1 MGFEGKRS
9 FVYIQCDEC
18 TYTYFYIYIYIQ
30 SDEIAYTFTC
40 IYINMNIYIQYAEFF
55 LSSHVYKYEY
65 ISNMPSLHMTNQV
78 NLLHKKIHSSRE
90 RARVN

>member
-1 MGFEGKRS
+1 MRVNGVLCIFNVMS
-9 FVYIQCDEC
+9 VHIHIF
-18 TYTYFYIYIYIQ
+18 IYIYIQ
-30 SDEIAYTFTC
+30 SDEFAYTFTC
-40 IYINMNIYIQYAEFF
+40 IYMNIYIYIQYAELF
-55 LSSHVYKYEY
+55 LSIHGYKYEY